1 MEQKVVK
8 EEIDINDDFVWS
20 MDIKQETREEEPTTF
35 QNVINESVLPLK
47 QEIQPCAHEISACEC
62 NHRCQIGNFHKMT
75 DISVQYL
82 KTINFSSLSVEEKIK
97 IKSIGRPK
105 PGVLIT
111 NVTKCKSREYKRT
124 FKTETYE
131 KTDWLCGCDVSNSL
145 YCFPCL
151 LFGSDETSEWI
162 KSGVRD
168 LIHLSEKIKKHQNSK
183 SHLSAKLE
191 YNLLGK
197 QDIRQQ
203 LNSAYRSSI
212 QKHNDQV
219 KNNRYVLSKIIN
231 CIKFCGAFELA
242 LRGHD
247 EQEDSVN
254 PGIFR
259 GLINFSGELDLAL
272 RDHLQQA
279 TVFKGTAK
287 DIQNDLLECMLSV
300 CQAHIKKE
308 IAESKF
314 VSIMSDETSGISNVF
329 QMVIIYRYT
338 LPNGSPIERFWT
350 FVKPNEYD
358 AVALV
363 NCIEEA
369 LNYVLRN
376 PDQLISQSYD
386 GASVMSGVQKLIKDK
401 FKYAHYIHC
410 YAHQLNLIMSQAT
423 SINMNARI
431 FFAELT
437 GITNFFSNSPEKV
450 AILDEVVGNRAS
462 TSRWNFKIR
471 TVVNIVYEN
480 RDSLILCLE
489 KIQSISR
496 QSDTITKAGALLR
509 LLYDPKF
516 IFWLSVFHRI
526 IPHVNILYSQLQ
538 KEATDSVTVKK
549 CITEFEQNIQKER
562 CNLHTIETELVNID
576 GRQARKRKKPDEKHS
591 YVTMVGQAKEVCD
604 TIIAEIKQ
612 RFSFTGHL
620 EIAHLF
626 SVENFNTFSKNFPV
640 IHLNSAIMN
649 FPFLNKDKLKTEL
662 EIIYRTSDFREVSG
676 AVHLLK
682 FLIEN
687 NLQGDFSETFS
698 VLQAIV
704 TMPMTTAEAER
715 CFSTL
720 KRIKTFLRSTMGE
733 NRLTALAMLSIEKQ
747 MIQEIPN
754 FNDLVI
760 DKFILKRD
768 RHIDFEFKTC
778 L

>member
-1 MEQKVVK
+1 
-8 EEIDINDDFVWS
+8 
-20 MDIKQETREEEPTTF
+20 
-35 QNVINESVLPLK
+35 
-47 QEIQPCAHEISACEC
+47 
-62 NHRCQIGNFHKMT
+62 MT

-82 KTINFSSLSVEEKIK
+82 KTINFSSLPLEEKIK
-97 IKSIGRPK
+97 IKSVGRPK
-105 PGVLIT
+105 PSVLIT

-124 FKTETYE
+124 FKTDTYE

-151 LFGSDETSEWI
+151 LFGSDEASEWT

-183 SHLSAKLE
+183 SHLSAKLG

-219 KNNRYVLSKIIN
+219 KKNRYVLSKIIN

-259 GLINFSGELDLAL
+259 GLINFSAELDLAL

-279 TVFKGTAK
+279 TVFKGTSK
-287 DIQNDLLECMLSV
+287 DIQNDLLECILFV

-308 IAESKF
+308 IAASKF
-314 VSIMSDETSGISNVF
+314 VSIMSDETSDISNIF
-329 QMVIIYRYT
+329 QMVIVYRYT
-338 LPNGSPIERFWT
+338 LPNGSPVERFWT
-350 FVKPNEYD
+350 FVKPNEHD
-358 AVALV
+358 AVALAR
-363 NCIEEA
+363 CIEEA

-386 GASVMSGVQKLIKDK
+386 GASVMSGAHGGVQKLIKDK

-423 SINMNARI
+423 SINTNARI
-431 FFAELT
+431 FFAELSD
-437 GITNFFSNSPEKV
+437 ITNFFSNSPQRV
-450 AILDEVVGNRAS
+450 AILDEVVGNRVPRAS
-462 TSRWNFKIR
+462 ATRWNFKIR
-471 TVVNIVYEN
+471 TVNTVYEN
-480 RDSLILCLE
+480 RESLIACME
-489 KIQSISR
+489 KIQSTSR

-509 LLYDPKF
+509 LLHDPKF

-526 IPHVNILYSQLQ
+526 MPHVNILYSQLQ
-538 KEATDSVTVKK
+538 KRATDSVTVKR

-562 CNLHTIETELVNID
+562 DNIHTIKETELANID
-576 GRQARKRKKPDEKHS
+576 DNQARKRRKTEDRHS
-591 YVTMVGQAKEVCD
+591 YVSTVVQAKEVCD
-604 TIIAEIKQ
+604 TIIAEIKR

-626 SVENFNTFSKNFPV
+626 SVDNFDTFSTNFP
-640 IHLNSAIMN
+640 ILNLNSAIMN
-649 FPFLNKDKLKTEL
+649 FPFLNKHKLKTEL
-662 EIIYRTSDFREVSG
+662 EIIYRRSDFREVSG

-687 NLQGDFSETFS
+687 NLQVDFSETFL

-754 FNDLVI
+754 FNELVI
-760 DKFILKRD
+760 DAFISKKD
-768 RHIDFEFKTC
+768 RRIDFQFKTC